1 MSVNVQQVY
10 QSYITPLSVVER
22 LELARLI
29 MSDLMKTAPHWVI
42 QEDDAW
48 SEEDLEDIS
57 FASRHYAMNQMEND
71 GD

>member
-1 MSVNVQQVY
+1 MSLNVQQFY
-10 QSYITPLSVVER
+10 KSYITPLSVIER

-29 MSDLMKTAPHWVI
+29 MSDLLSAAPHWIV

-57 FASRHYAMNQMEND
+57 VVSRHYAISQMEND
-71 GD
+71 DD